1 VCSSDLKSRYHTVC
15 DPRLNAEQ
23 AIEMAFLL
31 ADLIKRERAAN
42 PKPLP
47 AVAGL

>member
-1 VCSSDLKSRYHTVC
+1 VC

-31 ADLIKRERAAN
+31 ADLIKRERAAH

>member
-1 VCSSDLKSRYHTVC
+1 
-15 DPRLNAEQ
+15 
-23 AIEMAFLL
+23 MAFLL
-31 ADLIKRERAAN
+31 ADLIKRERAAH